1 MNSPDQGTNP
11 SFPPVD
17 TGRGFRASRT
27 TRPHIFRGEAQASG
41 RLWGFR
47 GEYEDHRYLIQG
59 QNSLHFTCMRSEEH
73 TSELQSLMRISYAV
87 FCLKKNTNT
96 NNQHYDTAQQHKNQ
110 IRIKTNKHTRRRK
123 ATNTALNKTTKRKKY
138 H

>member
-1 MNSPDQGTNP
+1 MLWKCTRLLEIVLGLIVFFFLMIRRPPRSTRSDTLLPYHDALPCSGQMISPDRGTNP

-59 QNSLHFTCMRSEEH
+59 QNSLHFTCMS
-73 TSELQSLMRISYAV
+73 
-87 FCLKKNTNT
+87 
-96 NNQHYDTAQQHKNQ
+96 
-110 IRIKTNKHTRRRK
+110 
-123 ATNTALNKTTKRKKY
+123 
-138 H
+138 